1 LLTARRLR
9 TFKGS
14 IAGGE
19 RQSGRMK
26 ITVLGATG
34 LIGSKVVDLLNDAGH
49 DVVAASR
56 ASGADVLTGEGLAD
70 ALAGAAVLV
79 DLTNSPSFDDGPVMD
94 FFTRS
99 SANLAAA
106 AKATGVGHYV
116 ALSIVGA
123 DGLPE
128 SGYMR
133 AKVVQEKAIA
143 ESGLPY
149 TIVRAT
155 QFQEFAEAIV
165 GSFEVGDEV
174 RTPDALI
181 QPIAADDVAAEVARV
196 AVRSPVNGV
205 VNIGGPD
212 KISFADLARAV
223 LTKQG
228 SDKTVV
234 VDAQATYFGTP
245 VAQTSLVT
253 GDGAALGTVRFAD

>member
-1 LLTARRLR
+1 
-9 TFKGS
+9 
-14 IAGGE
+14 
-19 RQSGRMK
+19 MK
-26 ITVLGATG
+26 ISVIGATG
-34 LIGSKVVDLLNDAGH
+34 LIGSKVVHLLERDGY

-70 ALAGAAVLV
+70 ALSGADVLV
-79 DLTNSPSFDDGPVMD
+79 DVTNSPSFDDDPVMD

-99 SANLAAA
+99 SANLVAV
-106 AKATGVGHYV
+106 AKETGVGHYV

-155 QFQEFAEAIV
+155 QFQEFAAGIV
-165 GSFEVGDEV
+165 GSLDAGDEV
-174 RTPDALI
+174 RAPDALI

-196 AVRSPVNGV
+196 AVGSPLNGA

-223 LTKQG
+223 LAEQG
-228 SDKTVV
+228 TDKTVV
-234 VDAQATYFGTP
+234 VDPAATYFGTP
-245 VAQTSLVT
+245 LDQNSLVT
-253 GDGAALGTVRFAD
+253 GDGAVLGTIRFANHH